1 MNVTPLPD
9 RAPHTA
15 RLSDVLAALG
25 VDRES
30 LIQVAGPDGL
40 PALLWLCRQGF
51 DHAAY
56 VRCDAPRP
64 PEPADALI
72 IPHAACA
79 ASLARLLEGAPR
91 VRAGGVLVVQARTC
105 EAEDTA
111 VRDLLHDLGWEVVL
125 REGRGGRELIAAR
138 RAVPAL
144 SRAA

>member
-9 RAPHTA
+9 RAPPVA
-15 RLSDVLAALG
+15 RLSDVLSALG
-25 VDRES
+25 VGHES

-40 PALLWLCRQGF
+40 PALLWLCRQGY

-79 ASLARLLEGAPR
+79 ASLGRLLAGAPR
-91 VRAGGVLVVQARTC
+91 VRRDGVLVVQARTG
-105 EAEDTA
+105 EADVA
-111 VRDLLHDLGWEVVL
+111 DLLHDLGWDIVL
-125 REGRGGRELIAAR
+125 RHGRGGRELIAAR
-138 RAVPAL
+138 RSVPAL

>member
-1 MNVTPLPD
+1 MNVAPLPD
-9 RAPHTA
+9 RASPA

-25 VDRES
+25 IGPES

-40 PALLWLCRQGF
+40 PALLWLCRQGY

-79 ASLARLLEGAPR
+79 ASLARLLAGAPR
-91 VRAGGVLVVQARTC
+91 VRPGGVLVVQARTYSAD
-105 EAEDTA
+105 ETA
-111 VRDLLHDLGWEVVL
+111 VSDLLHDLGWAIVL
-125 REGRGGRELIAAR
+125 RHGRGGRELIAAR
-138 RAVPAL
+138 RADGVL